1 MNCLKVLI
9 VENTPER
16 QKTFKN
22 LFKEN
27 AWILVNT
34 AQRAKT
40 LIEVYDFDLIL
51 LDFDIDGPHS
61 GENIAQFI
69 PHSRNADT
77 LVWVHS
83 MNAPGVELIQKHLPN
98 AIAIAIAIAIAY
110 SKITRDNPTFK
121 ILKEELY
128 QGLQIDWAKVFR
140 QKP

>member
-16 QKTFKN
+16 QRTFKN
-22 LFKEN
+22 LFKEH

-69 PHSRNADT
+69 PQSRNADT

-98 AIAIAIAIAIAY
+98 SIAIAY
-110 SKITRDNPTFK
+110 SKITRDNQTFK
-121 ILKEELY
+121 KLKEELH

-140 QKP
+140 RSLK

>member
-22 LFKEN
+22 LFKEH

-34 AQRAKT
+34 AQRTKT
-40 LIEVYDFDLIL
+40 LIEVY
-51 LDFDIDGPHS
+51 DFDIDGPHS

-83 MNAPGVELIQKHLPN
+83 MNAPGIELIQKHLPN
-98 AIAIAIAIAIAY
+98 TIAIAY
-110 SKITRDNPTFK
+110 SKITRDNQTFK